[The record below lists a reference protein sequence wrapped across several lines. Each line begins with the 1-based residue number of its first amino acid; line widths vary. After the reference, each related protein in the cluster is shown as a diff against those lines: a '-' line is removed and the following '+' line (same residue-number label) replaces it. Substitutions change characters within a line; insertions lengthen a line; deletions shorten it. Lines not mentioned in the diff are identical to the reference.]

1 MESRWKGR
9 ILKQGS
15 GRGGGGGVGFLRRA
29 GGHTSF
35 YWSGAFDPGPG
46 KTEKNLEEAKL
57 LPRCRREGRFQASQ
71 LNTFLLNKC
80 SNWRENMSY
89 FRRCMN
95 QSVWQGAQEAR
106 AV

>member
-9 ILKQGS
+9 ILKQG
-15 GRGGGGGVGFLRRA
+15 GGHGGGGGVGFLRRA

-57 LPRCRREGRFQASQ
+57 LTPLSRGQVPSQ
-71 LNTFLLNKC
+71 SIKHI
-80 SNWRENMSY
+80 SP
-89 FRRCMN
+89 
-95 QSVWQGAQEAR
+95 
-106 AV
+106 